1 MEKKFMFLRLFT
13 FHIATFQPAKS
24 VSTSAYRRVA
34 GTESACESAADDASD
49 EQKSSRDSPIPRIS
63 EPASPAVLH
72 KFAHR
77 RILFPLRRRY
87 ITSNLIFLS
96 K

>member
-1 MEKKFMFLRLFT
+1 MFLRLFT